1 MVIKEENIE
10 LELLDECF
18 TIHKSYRKQKYLI
31 GGVSKELFE
40 IEEYTKVPDLEDE
53 YWLDVLGWRGYMV
66 SNLGRVK
73 SCYLTHESL
82 LKKQKN
88 ENGYETVVLYNNN
101 YKKKLLVHRIV
112 ADNFLLNPEDK
123 PTVDHI
129 NRKRD
134 DNRLCNLRWA
144 THKEQGENKSE
155 YTRPTKVVGKDI
167 RTGNIK
173 IVFDSYADGERFGF
187 NPKAI
192 SSNVNG
198 HTESYKGLKFTA
210 V

>member
-18 TIHKSYRKQKYLI
+18 TIHESYRKQKYLI

-40 IEEYTKVPDLEDE
+40 IQEYTKVPDLEDE
-53 YWLDVLGWRGYMV
+53 YWVDVLDWHGYMV

-73 SCYLTHESL
+73 SCYLTHEIL
-82 LKKQKN
+82 MKPQKD
-88 ENGYETVVLYNNN
+88 ENGYERVVLSNGTYQ
-101 YKKKLLVHRIV
+101 KQLSVHRIV
-112 ADNFLLNPEDK
+112 ADNFLLNPDNK

-155 YTRPTKVVGKDI
+155 YTKPTKVVGKDT
-167 RTGNIK
+167 TGNIK
-173 IVFDSYADGERFGF
+173 IVLDSYVDGKRLGF

-192 SSNVNG
+192 SANVNG
-198 HTESYKGLKFTA
+198 HTINYKGLKFTA

>member
-1 MVIKEENIE
+1 MIREENIE
-10 LELLDECF
+10 PDLFLSGF
-18 TIHKSYRKQKYLI
+18 TTYKSSRKYKYSI
-31 GGVSKELFE
+31 GGINEDLFE
-40 IEEYTKVPDLEDE
+40 IEEYTKVIDLEGE
-53 YWLDVLGWRGYMV
+53 YWSDILDWNGYMV

-73 SCYLTHESL
+73 SLYQTHESL
-82 LKKQKN
+82 LKPQKN
-88 ENGYETVVLYNNN
+88 ENGYETVLLSNNT
-101 YKKKLLVHRIV
+101 YQKRLLVHRIV

-129 NRKRD
+129 NRKRA

-144 THKEQGENKSE
+144 THKEQSENKPE

-167 RTGNIK
+167 KTGNIK
-173 IVFDSYADGERFGF
+173 IVFDSYAEGERFGL

-198 HTESYKGLKFTA
+198 HTESYKGLKFTT

>member
-1 MVIKEENIE
+1 MIREENIE
-10 LELLDECF
+10 HDLFLSGF
-18 TIHKSYRKQKYLI
+18 TTYESSKKYKYSI
-31 GGVSKELFE
+31 DAINEDLFE
-40 IEEYTKVPDLEDE
+40 IQEYTKVPDLEDE
-53 YWLDVLGWRGYMV
+53 YWLDVLGWHGYMV

-73 SCYLTHESL
+73 SCYQTHESL
-82 LKKQKN
+82 LKPQKD
-88 ENGYETVVLYNNN
+88 ENGYETIVLSNGTYQ
-101 YKKKLLVHRIV
+101 KRLRVHRIV

-144 THKEQGENKSE
+144 THKEQGENKS
-155 YTRPTKVVGKDI
+155 YNKPTNVVGKDT
-167 RTGNIK
+167 TGNIK
-173 IVFDSYADGERFGF
+173 IVLDSYVDGKRLGF

-192 SSNVNG
+192 SANVNG

>member
-1 MVIKEENIE
+1 MIREENIE
-10 LELLDECF
+10 HDLFLSGF
-18 TIHKSYRKQKYLI
+18 TTYESSKKYKYSI
-31 GGVSKELFE
+31 DAINEDLFE
-40 IEEYTKVPDLEDE
+40 IEEYTKVPDLEGE
-53 YWLDVLGWRGYMV
+53 YWIDVLDWHGYMV

-73 SCYLTHESL
+73 SCYQTHESL

>member
-1 MVIKEENIE
+1 MIREENIE
-10 LELLDECF
+10 PDLFLSGF
-18 TIHKSYRKQKYLI
+18 TTHKSSRKYKYSI
-31 GGVSKELFE
+31 DAINEELFE
-40 IEEYTKVPDLEDE
+40 IEEYTKVPDLEGE
-53 YWLDVLGWRGYMV
+53 YWIDVLDWHGYMV

-73 SCYLTHESL
+73 SCYQTHESL
-82 LKKQKN
+82 LKPQKDM
-88 ENGYETVVLYNNN
+88 NGYESVVLSNSTYQ
-101 YKKKLLVHRIV
+101 KRLSVHRIV

-155 YTRPTKVVGKDI
+155 YTKPTKVIGKDI

-173 IVFDSYADGERFGF
+173 IVFDSYAEGKRFGF
-187 NPKAI
+187 NPIAI

-198 HTESYKGLKFTA
+198 HTEYYKGLKFTA

>member
-1 MVIKEENIE
+1 MIREENIE
-10 LELLDECF
+10 PDLFLSGF
-18 TIHKSYRKQKYLI
+18 TTYESSRKYKYSI
-31 GGVSKELFE
+31 GAINEDLFE
-40 IEEYTKVPDLEDE
+40 IEEYTKVPDLEGE
-53 YWLDVLGWRGYMV
+53 YWIDVLDWHGYMV

-73 SCYLTHESL
+73 SCYQTHESL
-82 LKKQKN
+82 LKPQKDM
-88 ENGYETVVLYNNN
+88 NGYESVVLSNSTYQ
-101 YKKKLLVHRIV
+101 KRLSVHRIV

-155 YTRPTKVVGKDI
+155 YTKPTKVVGKDI
-167 RTGNIK
+167 KTGNIK
-173 IVFDSYADGERFGF
+173 IVFDSYAEGKRFGF
-187 NPKAI
+187 NPIAI

-198 HTESYKGLKFTA
+198 HTESYKSLKFTA
-210 V
+210 VY